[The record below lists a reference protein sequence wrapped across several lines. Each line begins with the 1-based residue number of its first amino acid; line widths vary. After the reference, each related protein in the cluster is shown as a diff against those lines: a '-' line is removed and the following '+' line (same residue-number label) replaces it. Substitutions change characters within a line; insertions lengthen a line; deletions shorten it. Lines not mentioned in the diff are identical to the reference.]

1 MANNWAVQRQ
11 AAMAQTTTH
20 DILAGFIA
28 QGWNQKRIAA
38 ELGITGGAASMLL
51 RRHGLRCGIVYQGI
65 RDSVAGHCR
74 RLGLCTS
81 AVWRTKSVFRLTDAE
96 ALDVELGKRRRK

>member
-1 MANNWAVQRQ
+1 MANNWAVKRQ
-11 AAMAQTTTH
+11 AAALQKTTH
-20 DILAGFIA
+20 DIMAGYVA

-38 ELGITGGAASMLL
+38 ELGITGGAVSMLL
-51 RRHGLRCGIVYQGI
+51 RRHGLKCGIVYHGI

-96 ALDVELGKRRRK
+96 ALDVELGKRMRK